1 MNDFKKWEQVGVL
14 AKTKN
19 RFLGSLHKFKI
30 DKNPFSPKIKTIL
43 VTGGAGFI
51 GSTLIDKLLSD
62 FPGINIINIDNF
74 SDFYNPRIKQ
84 KNIENHLKNKNYY
97 LYKTDIENQS
107 DLEKI
112 FNKHKIDIVVHLAA
126 RAGVRP
132 SIEDPISYV
141 KTNILG
147 TVNILECIKKYQ
159 VPKIVFASSS
169 SVYGNSTANKFNE
182 ELKLNEPISPYAA
195 TKLSCEQII
204 YTYSKLYE
212 IQAVLLRF
220 FTVFGPRQ
228 RPDLAI
234 NKFTKLIS
242 NNQPIQMFGDGNT
255 VRDYTYIDDIIS
267 GVISAIKY
275 DKTQYEIFNL
285 GGGSPVSLKE
295 MINSIEKA
303 IGKKAIIE
311 KLPMQAGDVDKTAAD
326 ISKARQKLNFNPT
339 TNFDNGIKKFIQW
352 YQLAL

>member
-1 MNDFKKWEQVGVL
+1 MN
-14 AKTKN
+14 
-19 RFLGSLHKFKI
+19 
-30 DKNPFSPKIKTIL
+30 KTIL

-51 GSTLIDKLLSD
+51 GSTLIDKLFKV
-62 FPGINIINIDNF
+62 FPEINIINVDNF
-74 SDFYNPRIKQ
+74 SDFYDPKIKN

-107 DLEKI
+107 DLGKI

-132 SIEDPISYV
+132 SIENPISYIN
-141 KTNILG
+141 TNILG

-169 SVYGNSTANKFNE
+169 SVYGNSIADKFNE
-182 ELKLNEPISPYAA
+182 NLKLSEPISPYAA

-204 YTYSKLYE
+204 YTYSKLYN

-234 NKFTKLIS
+234 SKFTKLILKDE
-242 NNQPIQMFGDGNT
+242 PIQMFGDGNT
-255 VRDYTYIDDIIS
+255 IRDYTYIDDIVS
-267 GVISAIKY
+267 GIISAIKY
-275 DKTQYEIFNL
+275 NETQYEIFNL

-295 MINSIEKA
+295 MIKCIEKN

-326 ISKARQKLNFNPT
+326 ISKAKQKLLFNPT
-339 TNFDNGIKKFIQW
+339 TNFNNGIKKFIQW
-352 YQLAL
+352 QKKQ